1 MTGRRVAIVG
11 AGFSGASVAAQLLRA
26 RGRNEVAL
34 IERGK
39 RFGPGLAYGGQDKT
53 FLLNVRAANMS
64 ALPDEPADFVR
75 WLGPSTEAG
84 AGDIFAPR
92 EKYGR
97 YIEHALR
104 DAERARFGKLKRVS
118 GAAIACR
125 PEGEGWRVELDHGKA
140 FSVDAV
146 VLALGNVQA
155 LPLGPLGDVPVLDA
169 WDAPARR
176 RISRRADVLLA
187 GTGLTAIDVALALEA
202 QHHQGVIYALSRRGL
217 IPHAQTTASRAPSFH
232 VGDFPQPLSNALKT
246 FRREV
251 AAMAAR
257 GEPWPWA
264 MERIRAAT
272 PDLWMR
278 LTLEQQSRFLRHL
291 RPWWD
296 THRHRAA
303 PEIRARVDELI
314 KQGRLRILAG
324 EVVAAT
330 PSTRGVHVMHRQR
343 GSFVRHRLEVGAV
356 INCTGA
362 AFDVITSS
370 DPLVMQL
377 RNEGFAR
384 PHPTG
389 LGFDVDRTG
398 ALIGAD
404 GRASPT
410 LFTLGPP
417 TQGAFWEAT
426 AVPEIR
432 KRAEYMAQILT
443 DHG

>member
-11 AGFSGASVAAQLLRA
+11 AGFSGTSVAAQLLRA
-26 RGRNEVAL
+26 SGRNEVVL

-39 RFGPGLAYGGQDKT
+39 HFGPGLAYGGADKT
-53 FLLNVRAANMS
+53 FLLNVRAANVS
-64 ALPDEPADFVR
+64 ALQDEPGDFVR
-75 WLGPSTEAG
+75 WLAPRSQQD

-97 YIEHALR
+97 YIEHVLK
-104 DAERARFGKLKRVS
+104 DAERKGFGKLKRIN

-125 PEGEGWRVELDHGKA
+125 PEADGWRIELERGKTITA
-140 FSVDAV
+140 DAV
-146 VLALGNVQA
+146 VLALGNVA
-155 LPLGPLGDVPVLDA
+155 AIPPAPISDAPVLDA

-176 RISRRADVLLA
+176 RIPRRANVLLV

-217 IPHAQTTASRAPSFH
+217 LSRPQTSASRAPPLG
-232 VGDFPQPLSNALKT
+232 VADFPAPLSEALHT

-251 AAMAAR
+251 RAMAAR
-257 GEPWPWA
+257 GEPWQWA
-264 MERIRAAT
+264 MERLRAAT
-272 PDLWMR
+272 PDLWAR
-278 LTLEQQSRFLRHL
+278 LTLEQQQRFLRHL

-296 THRHRAA
+296 SHRHRAA
-303 PEIRARVDELI
+303 PEISARVEDLI
-314 KQGRLRILAG
+314 KQGRLRILSG
-324 EVVAAT
+324 EIVSAT
-330 PSTRGVHVMHRQR
+330 PTARGVQVMHRQR
-343 GSFVRHRLEVGAV
+343 GSFVRHRLEAGAI

-362 AFDVITSS
+362 TFDVIRSS
-370 DPLVMQL
+370 EPLIMQL
-377 RNEGFAR
+377 RNDGYVR

-389 LGFDVDRTG
+389 LGFDVDASG
-398 ALIGAD
+398 ALVGAD
-404 GRASPT
+404 GQNNPG

-432 KRAEYMAQILT
+432 KRAELLARLLADQ
-443 DHG
+443 G